1 MLLRN
6 WEVYELEQ
14 TPNVQWLF
22 FAFIDNRSRKMNQQ
36 STVILEG
43 DIWRIDHYYFIVT
56 VFSNTERNSVLKK
69 NDL

>member
-1 MLLRN
+1 
-6 WEVYELEQ
+6 
-14 TPNVQWLF
+14 
-22 FAFIDNRSRKMNQQ
+22 MNQQ